1 MVNNICSHCGASAG
15 PGEAFC
21 SDCGAALA
29 GSAPSPQSAAIT
41 DSFFLSTTCSTCG
54 ALVATGEAFC
64 SDCGA
69 TLAAQ
74 PTGGEPLAATKSH
87 KRRAIAWAGVA
98 LLLAGVTAAIAGVAL
113 HWQGPSFLSKQPSPQ
128 SSQNSTPAL
137 PAEVPQSP
145 VETRAT
151 PATQPAEPSRPPRV
165 ETPSS
170 SAAQQQDLPCS
181 VERTFD
187 QPESRDPSGTRVLV
201 EASTIRIVDC
211 DGEELWV
218 YEYDRRPGSGPQF
231 RVIRPPD
238 FAHAI
243 GGRDFSSYGEALA
256 AASNNTSFEE
266 KPKQ

>member
-1 MVNNICSHCGASAG
+1 MADNICPHCGASTG

-21 SDCGAALA
+21 SDCGAR
-29 GSAPSPQSAAIT
+29 
-41 DSFFLSTTCSTCG
+41 
-54 ALVATGEAFC
+54 
-64 SDCGA
+64 
-69 TLAAQ
+69 LAAQ

-87 KRRAIAWAGVA
+87 KRHAIGWAGVA
-98 LLLAGVTAAIAGVAL
+98 LLLAGVTAAIAGVAF
-113 HWQGPSFLSKQPSPQ
+113 HWQGPSFLSNQPSPQ

-137 PAEVPQSP
+137 PAAVPQSP
-145 VETRAT
+145 RAT
-151 PATQPAEPSRPPRV
+151 PATRPAEPSRPPRV
-165 ETPSS
+165 EKPSS

-187 QPESRDPSGTRVLV
+187 QPESRDPSGTRVRV

-218 YEYDRRPGSGPQF
+218 YEYRRPGRGPQF

-243 GGRDFSSYGEALA
+243 GGRDFSSYAEALA
-256 AASNNTSFEE
+256 AASNTTAFEE
-266 KPKQ
+266 RPKQ